1 MSKYEVNT
9 SKLADVGSELLALSN
24 SLDALMMRLNDLSM
38 GRASGLNEF
47 RRRKQVSAENLREAS
62 LSAKNF
68 GNTLSEIAT
77 VYYDAERSAFGDE
90 QHAVTPGTGRIGIS
104 PIPAIPTLRQ
114 SNSVVFSGNLIVPN
128 WLQSAVIKY
137 EQARRKEGA

>member
-9 SKLADVGSELLALSN
+9 SGLVDVESELQALSR
-24 SLDALMMRLNDLSM
+24 SLDALMRRLNDIPI
-38 GRASGLNEF
+38 GRASGLDEF
-47 RRRKQVSAENLREAS
+47 RHRKQASVENLREAS

-68 GNTLSEIAT
+68 GHALSEIAK
-77 VYYDAERSAFGDE
+77 VYYDAERSAFADE
-90 QHAVTPGTGRIGIS
+90 QHTVTPGAGRAGIV
-104 PIPAIPTLRQ
+104 PALTIPTLRQ

-137 EQARRKEGA
+137 EQAQRQG